1 MEKFKMNIKSAKN
14 LVKISVMLG
23 LVALGSVSLNAAAA
37 VISFGTGATG
47 YGGSL
52 TSSAGGNWTGSDIN
66 IGTLTLAGTTA
77 DGTYKI
83 KKGVMN
89 FDTAASTLT
98 IAGKIAGLGLTSVQ
112 TLLTGTTS
120 TFNSVSNLNFF
131 SADGASE
138 LSDDLLNAVGL
149 ALDTDFDYFGYTI
162 DSNQL
167 EEVVNAG
174 VVNTSTTPSA
184 VPLPAAA
191 WLFISAIAG
200 LTGAKRMSRSK
211 ATA

>member
-1 MEKFKMNIKSAKN
+1 MNIKSAKN

-83 KKGVMN
+83 KQGVMN

-120 TFNSVSNLNFF
+120 NFSYSFNSVSNLNFF

>member
-1 MEKFKMNIKSAKN
+1 MTIKTAKKFMKMSA
-14 LVKISVMLG
+14 LLG
-23 LVALGSVSLNAAAA
+23 FVALGSVSLNAAAA
-37 VISFGTGATG
+37 VISFGTGAAG
-47 YGGSL
+47 YGGEL
-52 TSSAGGNWTGSDIN
+52 TSSGGGQWTGSDIN

-83 KKGVMN
+83 KQGVMN

-120 TFNSVSNLNFF
+120 NFSYSFDSSSNLNFF

-138 LSDDLLNAVGL
+138 LSDDLLSAVGL
-149 ALDTDFDYFGYTI
+149 NLGTDFDYFGYTV

-167 EEVVNAG
+167 QEVVNAA
-174 VVNTSTTPSA
+174 VVNTSTPSA

-191 WLFISAIAG
+191 WLFGSAIIG
-200 LTGAKRMSRSK
+200 LFGIARRKR
-211 ATA
+211 A